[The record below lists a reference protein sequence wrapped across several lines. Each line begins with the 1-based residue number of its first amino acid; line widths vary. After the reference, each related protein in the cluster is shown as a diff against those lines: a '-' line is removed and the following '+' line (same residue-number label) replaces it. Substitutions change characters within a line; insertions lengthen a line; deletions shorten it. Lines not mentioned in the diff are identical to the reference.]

1 MRYLGFLL
9 HFVLGVLCLLVSA
22 LMFYLAYL
30 DRFFPFGLASGIFCV
45 VGGFVLGTLAEILQ
59 KEKS

>member
-1 MRYLGFLL
+1 
-9 HFVLGVLCLLVSA
+9 
-22 LMFYLAYL
+22 MFYLAYL